1 MPTAA
6 IYTRIS
12 QDTEG
17 QELGVTR
24 QLEDCRALAARLGL
38 EVVQVYTDNDIGAST
53 RSRKKARPAYAAM
66 LTAAEAGEFTTIL
79 AYSNSRLTRRPLEL
93 EGLITLNE
101 KTAVVIR
108 TVVSG
113 DDNLS
118 TADGR
123 MVARIKVGVDAGEAE
138 RTSERIARKHLELAR
153 TGRPVGGVRP
163 YGWQRDKATIAPDEA
178 EALRRAAADV
188 IDGVTPTT
196 IVRRMNAEGLRTP
209 MDNDWDAKVLRSV
222 LTNPRIAG
230 WRVHQGKV
238 ALDAAGAPVRGL
250 WEPIL
255 DQGTFDAVRAA
266 LTRDDSRARTPRKG
280 ARHYLLTGLLRCGRC
295 NGTMYGNRNPWGHAY
310 RCDGECNNTSA
321 GPGTDAV
328 VAALVVG
335 RLAEEGLDAPTTAP
349 DTGTQVRLDGIA
361 GQIKELMDAYT
372 GKQLSAA
379 VAFGAVETLEKERS
393 ALVRQ
398 REQAA
403 ATRLGPRIAHLTPDG
418 WAALDTDRQ
427 RAIAEQLLSAVL
439 LRPATRR
446 GNRFDPTRVEPV
458 WRQA

>member
-17 QELGVTR
+17 QALGVAR
-24 QLEDCRALAARLGL
+24 QEEDCRALATRLGL
-38 EVVQVYTDNDIGAST
+38 DVVQVYTDNDFGASNQ
-53 RSRKKARPAYAAM
+53 SRKKVRPAYSAM
-66 LTAAEAGEFTTIL
+66 LAAAEAGEFTTIL
-79 AYSNSRLTRRPLEL
+79 AYSSSRLTRRLMEL
-93 EGLITLNE
+93 EGLIALHEATG
-101 KTAVVIR
+101 VVIQ
-108 TVVSG
+108 TVASG
-113 DDNLS
+113 DDDLS
-118 TADGR
+118 TADGQ
-123 MVARIKVGVDAGEAE
+123 MVARIKAAVDAGEAH

-153 TGRPVGGVRP
+153 SGRPVGGTRP
-163 YGWQRDKATIAPDEA
+163 YGWQADKATIEPDEA
-178 EALRRAAADV
+178 AALRRAASDV

-196 IVRRMNAEGLRTP
+196 VVRRMNADGLRTP
-209 MDNDWDAKVLRSV
+209 MDNDWDAKVLRAV
-222 LTNPRIAG
+222 LINPRIAG

-295 NGTMYGNRNPWGHAY
+295 NGTMYGNRNQWGHAY
-310 RCDGECNNTSA
+310 RCDGECNNSSA

-328 VAALVVG
+328 VAAMVVG
-335 RLAEEGLDAPTTAP
+335 RLAEERLDAPTTAP
-349 DTGTQVRLDGIA
+349 DSGTEARLDGIA
-361 GQIKELMDAYT
+361 AQIKELMDAYT
-372 GKQLSAA
+372 SKQLSAA
-379 VAFGAVETLEKERS
+379 VAFGGVETLEKERA

-398 REQAA
+398 REKVA
-403 ATRLGPRIAHLTPDG
+403 ATRLGPRITHLTPEA

-427 RAIAEQLLSAVL
+427 RAIAEQVLSAVL
-439 LRPATRR
+439 LRPATMRS
-446 GNRFDPTRVEPV
+446 NRFDPTRVEPV